1 MTGGDRFA
9 TMIGFAKRAGK
20 IVYGFDCLKT
30 AKRVAVLAVSD
41 TASDNLK
48 NGMTRLAEAREL
60 PLIYADALEAIVGNN
75 VKALGITDKN
85 MAQAMLEYAQSG
97 APHYRT

>member
-1 MTGGDRFA
+1 MSGGDKFA
-9 TMIGFAKRAGK
+9 AMIGFAKRAGK
-20 IVYGFDCLKT
+20 IVYGFDGLKT
-30 AKRVAVLAVSD
+30 ARHIELLAVSE

-48 NGMTRLAEAREL
+48 DGMARLAEKRAL
-60 PLIYADALEAIVGNN
+60 PLIYADALEAVVGNN

-85 MAQAMLEYAQSG
+85 MARAMLDYAASG